1 MRLGRLTP
9 NSISA
14 FQALNRPLSFGDD
27 FEATELYALVAS
39 FTAPFAD
46 INRFPTRN
54 EVDSANSTRMRNLAG
69 REFEFRAEDGGSILD
84 VEQRT
89 KLLAN
94 CMAPPNISLKKGAQV
109 MLIKN
114 IDETLVN
121 GSVGKVI
128 AFMDEKTF
136 DIYHED
142 EDEFQAVETMDLD
155 DEEMTKSR
163 KKLKAMI
170 NKDLAGDISHKWPLV
185 RFAIAD
191 GSSRDLLCQRESWKI
206 ELPNGEVQASRSQI
220 PLILA
225 WALSIHKAQ
234 GQTLD
239 RVKVDLGKIFEKGQA
254 YVALSRATCQ
264 EGLQISR
271 FDPKKVMAHDRVR
284 TFYDSLYSINEAST
298 SKAPN
303 GGAKH
308 GIAAKHYENNF
319 IDSGSTFEEDNDAM
333 QAMYGQ

>member
-1 MRLGRLTP
+1 
-9 NSISA
+9 
-14 FQALNRPLSFGDD
+14 
-27 FEATELYALVAS
+27 
-39 FTAPFAD
+39 
-46 INRFPTRN
+46 
-54 EVDSANSTRMRNLAG
+54 MRNLSG
-69 REFEFRAEDGGSILD
+69 REFEFKAEDGGSILD
-84 VEQRT
+84 VEQRN

-94 CMAPPNISLKKGAQV
+94 CMAPPSISLKKGAQV

-114 IDETLVN
+114 IDDTLVN

-170 NKDLAGDISHKWPLV
+170 NKDLAGDTSQKWPLV

-264 EGLQISR
+264 EGLQITR

-284 TFYDSLYSINEAST
+284 TFYDSLYSVNQAT
-298 SKAPN
+298 ASKALEADIKKQ
-303 GGAKH
+303 GVGAKE
-308 GIAAKHYENNF
+308 YENKF
-319 IDSGSTFEEDNDAM
+319 MGSTFDEDADGLE
-333 QAMYGQ
+333 AMYG

>member
-1 MRLGRLTP
+1 MK
-9 NSISA
+9 N
-14 FQALNRPLSFGDD
+14 LSGK
-27 FEATELYALVAS
+27 
-39 FTAPFAD
+39 
-46 INRFPTRN
+46 
-54 EVDSANSTRMRNLAG
+54 EVVFKAV
-69 REFEFRAEDGGSILD
+69 DGGSMTDIN
-84 VEQRT
+84 QRD
-89 KLLAN
+89 KLLSN
-94 CMAPPNISLKKGAQV
+94 CMAPPSITLKKGAQV

-114 IDETLVN
+114 IDDTLVN
-121 GSVGKVI
+121 GSVGKVA
-128 AFMDEKTF
+128 AFMSEKTF
-136 DIYHED
+136 DIYHEN

-155 DEEMTKSR
+155 DEQMTKSR
-163 KKLKAMI
+163 LKLKALI
-170 NKDLAGDISHKWPLV
+170 NKDYVGDTSQQWPLV

-191 GSSRDLLCQRESWKI
+191 GTSRDLLCVHESWKI

-284 TFYDSLYSINEAST
+284 TFYDGLYSVNQVD
-298 SKAPN
+298 
-303 GGAKH
+303 
-308 GIAAKHYENNF
+308 
-319 IDSGSTFEEDNDAM
+319 DSRESEKKQGTAVNYLSDEYQNPGFGDEEDDAL
-333 QAMYGQ
+333 QAMYG

>member
-1 MRLGRLTP
+1 MKNLTGR
-9 NSISA
+9 N
-14 FQALNRPLSFGDD
+14 FD
-27 FEATELYALVAS
+27 
-39 FTAPFAD
+39 
-46 INRFPTRN
+46 
-54 EVDSANSTRMRNLAG
+54 
-69 REFEFRAEDGGSILD
+69 FRAEDSGSIQD
-84 VEQRT
+84 HAQRE
-89 KLLAN
+89 KLLSS
-94 CMAPPNISLKKGAQV
+94 CMAPPLITLKKGAQV

-114 IDETLVN
+114 IDDTLVN
-121 GSVGKVI
+121 GSVGKVV

-155 DEEMTKSR
+155 HEEMTRSR
-163 KKLKAMI
+163 LKLKQLI
-170 NKDLAGDISHKWPLV
+170 NKDLVGDTSQKWPLV

-206 ELPNGEVQASRSQI
+206 ELPNGEVQASRAQV

-284 TFYDSLYSINEAST
+284 TFYDSLYSIHQATAS
-298 SKAPN
+298 SGQK
-303 GGAKH
+303 GALKKTVPAKNYDH
-308 GIAAKHYENNF
+308 GFVQA
-319 IDSGSTFEEDNDAM
+319 EEDEDALSEM
-333 QAMYGQ
+333 LAR

>member
-1 MRLGRLTP
+1 MLTP
-9 NSISA
+9 
-14 FQALNRPLSFGDD
+14 
-27 FEATELYALVAS
+27 Y
-39 FTAPFAD
+39 
-46 INRFPTRN
+46 RFPTRN
-54 EVDSANSTRMRNLAG
+54 EVDSANSNRMRNLAG
-69 REFEFRAEDGGSILD
+69 KEFEFRAEDGGSILD
-84 VEQRT
+84 HEQRT

-94 CMAPPNISLKKGAQV
+94 CMAPPSISLKKGAQV

-114 IDETLVN
+114 IDDTLVN

-170 NKDLAGDISHKWPLV
+170 SKDLAGDTSQKWPLV
-185 RFAIAD
+185 RFSIAD

-264 EGLQISR
+264 EGLQITR

-284 TFYDSLYSINEAST
+284 TFYDSLYSIHDATN
-298 SKAPN
+298 SKVAN
-303 GGAKH
+303 GGVIK
-308 GIAAKHYENNF
+308 GIAAKDYENEF
-319 IDSGSTFEEDNDAM
+319 IDSAFTFEEDDDAM
-333 QAMYGQ
+333 QAIYGH

>member
-1 MRLGRLTP
+1 
-9 NSISA
+9 
-14 FQALNRPLSFGDD
+14 
-27 FEATELYALVAS
+27 
-39 FTAPFAD
+39 
-46 INRFPTRN
+46 
-54 EVDSANSTRMRNLAG
+54 MRNLAG
-69 REFEFRAEDGGSILD
+69 RQFEFKAEDGGSILD
-84 VEQRT
+84 LEQRT

-94 CMAPPNISLKKGAQV
+94 CMAPPTISLKKGAQV

-142 EDEFQAVETMDLD
+142 EDEFQTVETMDVD

-163 KKLKAMI
+163 MKLRALI
-170 NKDLAGDISHKWPLV
+170 NKDLAGDTSQKWPLV

-264 EGLQISR
+264 EGLHIMR
-271 FDPKKVMAHDRVR
+271 FDPKKVMAHDRVK
-284 TFYDSLYSINEAST
+284 TFYDSLYSINDATKSNVQNDV
-298 SKAPN
+298 S
-303 GGAKH
+303 GR
-308 GIAAKHYENNF
+308 GIAAKDYENEF
-319 IDSGSTFEEDNDAM
+319 MDSAFKPEDDDDAM
-333 QAMYGQ
+333 QAMYG

>member
-1 MRLGRLTP
+1 M
-9 NSISA
+9 
-14 FQALNRPLSFGDD
+14 DH
-27 FEATELYALVAS
+27 
-39 FTAPFAD
+39 
-46 INRFPTRN
+46 
-54 EVDSANSTRMRNLAG
+54 ANSARMRNLSG
-69 REFEFRAEDGGSILD
+69 REFEFKAIDGGAITD
-84 VEQRT
+84 RVQRD

-94 CMAPPNISLKKGAQV
+94 CMAPVSISLKKGAQV

-114 IDETLVN
+114 IDDTLVN
-121 GSVGKVI
+121 GSVGKVV

-142 EDEFQAVETMDLD
+142 EDEFQAVETMDLND
-155 DEEMTKSR
+155 AEMTASR

-170 NKDLAGDISHKWPLV
+170 EKDLPGNTSQKWPLV

-191 GSSRDLLCQRESWKI
+191 GTSRDLLCQQESWKI
-206 ELPNGEVQASRSQI
+206 ELPGGEVQASRMQV

-271 FDPKKVMAHDRVR
+271 FDPKKVMAHEKVR
-284 TFYDSLYSINEAST
+284 TFYDSLYSVN
-298 SKAPN
+298 KATGSGN
-303 GGAKH
+303 SHGNHGTFGISAK
-308 GIAAKHYENNF
+308 AYERDVVDSSYR
-319 IDSGSTFEEDNDAM
+319 IDPEEE
-333 QAMYGQ
+333 QAMYDYGS

>member
-1 MRLGRLTP
+1 
-9 NSISA
+9 
-14 FQALNRPLSFGDD
+14 
-27 FEATELYALVAS
+27 
-39 FTAPFAD
+39 
-46 INRFPTRN
+46 
-54 EVDSANSTRMRNLAG
+54 MRNLSG
-69 REFEFRAEDGGSILD
+69 KEVEFKAVDGGSIVD
-84 VEQRT
+84 HAQRD
-89 KLLAN
+89 KLLSS
-94 CMAPPNISLKKGAQV
+94 CMAPASITLKKGAQV

-114 IDETLVN
+114 IDDTLVN
-121 GSVGKVI
+121 GSVGKVV

-142 EDEFQAVETMDLD
+142 EDEFQAVETMDLKD
-155 DEEMTKSR
+155 DEMTASR

-170 NKDLAGDISHKWPLV
+170 NKDFSASTSQKWPLV

-191 GSSRDLLCQRESWKI
+191 GSSRDLLCQQETWKN
-206 ELPNGEVQASRSQI
+206 ELPTGEVQASRMQV

-264 EGLQISR
+264 EGLQITR

-284 TFYDSLYSINEAST
+284 TFYDSLYSATKAAASRDGNIT
-298 SKAPN
+298 PGIS
-303 GGAKH
+303 AKDH
-308 GIAAKHYENNF
+308 ERDFVDSAYGIDE
-319 IDSGSTFEEDNDAM
+319 DEE
-333 QAMYGQ
+333 QAMYA

>member
-1 MRLGRLTP
+1 
-9 NSISA
+9 
-14 FQALNRPLSFGDD
+14 
-27 FEATELYALVAS
+27 
-39 FTAPFAD
+39 
-46 INRFPTRN
+46 
-54 EVDSANSTRMRNLAG
+54 MRNLSG
-69 REFEFRAEDGGSILD
+69 KGFEFKAVDGGSIVD
-84 VEQRT
+84 HAQRD

-94 CMAPPNISLKKGAQV
+94 CMAPASISLKKGAQV

-114 IDETLVN
+114 IDDTLVN
-121 GSVGKVI
+121 GSVGKVV

-142 EDEFQAVETMDLD
+142 EDEFQAAETMELN
-155 DEEMTKSR
+155 DEEMTASR

-170 NKDLAGDISHKWPLV
+170 DKDLPGSTSQKWPLV

-191 GSSRDLLCQRESWKI
+191 GSSRDLLCQQESWKI
-206 ELPNGEVQASRSQI
+206 ELPTGEVQASRMQV

-264 EGLQISR
+264 EGLQITR

-284 TFYDSLYSINEAST
+284 TFYDSLYSVNKST
-298 SKAPN
+298 ALGNSDKDP
-303 GGAKH
+303 GISGAKPEWEFVDSTY
-308 GIAAKHYENNF
+308 GI
-319 IDSGSTFEEDNDAM
+319 DADEV
-333 QAMYGQ
+333 QAMYA